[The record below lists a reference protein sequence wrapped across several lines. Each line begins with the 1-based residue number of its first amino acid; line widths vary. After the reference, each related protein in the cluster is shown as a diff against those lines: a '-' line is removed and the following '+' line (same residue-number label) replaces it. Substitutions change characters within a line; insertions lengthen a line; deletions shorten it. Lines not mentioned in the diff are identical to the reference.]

1 MRTYEAPD
9 VTVVVGAYEAMPYLI
24 RCLESVE
31 SQTLGPHRI
40 ELVAVNDGS
49 TDGTGEYLDEFAAR
63 SAVPTRVV
71 HQANSGGPS
80 GPRNVGLS
88 MARGRF
94 VFFLDADDY
103 FTDDALERMVAM
115 ADKAGTDVVLG
126 KLAGVNRK
134 APNSMFKRTVERADI
149 YNSRV
154 IYTLSAEKLF
164 RRELLIRQG
173 IRFDTSLYTGED
185 QMFTLQAYLRG
196 NGVSVVADSPCL
208 WIVGRDDGKQVTK
221 SGTYAHRFDSAVAIT
236 DLVAELLPPGAKRDK
251 IMVRPLW
258 VTLLQQF
265 NPPLLRAPEGVME
278 DKVARGQ
285 AILEKH
291 WNPRV
296 AKHFR
301 VVDRIRLECIA
312 RGRSDL
318 LADVL
323 RFMDAKKLPEIVL
336 RGRDKIPYL
345 AFPHFG
351 SRTAGLP
358 IETFRVTVTDWS
370 GDTKITPVKQVRRP
384 VSRTRRVARKVRG
397 RVRKLTTAA

>member
-9 VTVVVGAYEAMPYLI
+9 VTVVVGAYEAMPYLV
-24 RCLESVE
+24 RTLESVE
-31 SQTLGPHRI
+31 AQTLGSHRI
-40 ELVAVNDGS
+40 ELVAVDDGS

-71 HQANSGGPS
+71 HQENSGGPS

-88 MARGRF
+88 MARGRY

-103 FTDDALERMVAM
+103 FADDALERMVAM

-164 RRELLIRQG
+164 RRELLVRQD

-185 QMFTLQAYLRG
+185 QMFTLTAYVRG
-196 NGVSVVADSPCL
+196 NGVSVVAGAPCL
-208 WIVGRDDGKQVTK
+208 YIVGRDDGKQVTK
-221 SGTYAHRFDSAVAIT
+221 SGNYVHRFDSAVAIT
-236 DLVAELLPPGAKRDK
+236 DLVAELIPPGANRDK
-251 IMVRPLW
+251 VMVRPLW

-265 NPPLLRAPEGVME
+265 NPPLLRADDGVME
-278 DKVARGQ
+278 DKIARGR

-291 WNPRV
+291 WNPGV

-301 VVDRIRLECIA
+301 VVDRIRLECVA
-312 RGRSDL
+312 RGRADL

-323 RFMDAKKLPEIVL
+323 RFIESKKLPEIVF

-345 AFPHFG
+345 AFPHYR
-351 SRTAGLP
+351 SRRAGLP
-358 IETFRVTVTDWS
+358 LETYRVTVTDWS
-370 GDTKITPVKQVRRP
+370 GDTKIIPPKPVKRP
-384 VSRTRRVARKVRG
+384 VSRTRRVARKVRR